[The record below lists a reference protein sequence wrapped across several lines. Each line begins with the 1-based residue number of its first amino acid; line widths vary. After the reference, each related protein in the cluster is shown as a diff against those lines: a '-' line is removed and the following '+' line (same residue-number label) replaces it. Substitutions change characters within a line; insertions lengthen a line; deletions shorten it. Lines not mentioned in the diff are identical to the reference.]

1 MKRGGLVVC
10 SELPPARSGAAAG
23 GEALVRLL
31 RRAGYRRTR
40 ADWPLP
46 EAIEAHL
53 AAADLAVYHVS
64 NDLDDREIYELA
76 ISWPGLVILPDLA
89 LDRLVLGLIR
99 ARDPLGVEG
108 GREALAA
115 ASNVSTLAPQSP
127 LSVPWCA
134 HLVRRA
140 RGVVVH
146 SAFAARY
153 LEAMGCRT
161 PVFVAPHPG
170 AADPAGIRQVR
181 REALRIRRRLG
192 AARVIGVVGELG
204 PEMQVPVVLETAARL
219 DAHLVIIGRRV
230 AGHDVEAE
238 VRSLAGDHAT
248 VVPDPRPSEAAAW
261 VRACDIVLDVRTP
274 SRGEVSVFLIRALQL
289 GVPVA
294 VGPVG
299 THLDWPEEAI
309 LRLGETAPSVPDLA
323 RAVRPL
329 LREPETR
336 ARLAAAG
343 RATAA
348 RMAAEAQTAYRE
360 AVDRTRSL
368 VRDPVRWSL
377 ARWGRSLR
385 DVGVDQAA
393 ASLGHG
399 RDYAQALA
407 ELAGAPPER

>member
-1 MKRGGLVVC
+1 VKRGGLVVC
-10 SELPPARSGAAAG
+10 SELPPVRSAAAAAG
-23 GEALVRLL
+23 ETLVRLL
-31 RRAGYRRTR
+31 RRAGHRPMR

-64 NDLDDREIYELA
+64 NDMEDREIYELA
-76 ISWPGLVILPDLA
+76 ISWPGLVVLHDVV
-89 LDRLVLGLIR
+89 LDRLVLGLLR
-99 ARDPLGVEG
+99 ARDPLGVAG

-115 ASNVSTLAPQSP
+115 ASSVAAVASEGP

-161 PVFVAPHPG
+161 PVFVAPHPR
-170 AADPAGIRQVR
+170 AADPPGIRRVR
-181 REALRIRRRLG
+181 RDALRFRRRLG
-192 AARVIGVVGELG
+192 AARVIGVVGDLG
-204 PEMQVPVVLETAARL
+204 PEMQVPVVLEAAARV
-219 DAHLVIIGRRV
+219 DAHPVVIGRRV
-230 AGHDVEAE
+230 TGYEIRAE
-238 VRSLAGDHAT
+238 VRSVAGDRAT
-248 VVPDPRPSEAAAW
+248 LVPDPRPSEAAAW
-261 VRACDIVLDVRTP
+261 VRACDLVVDVRTP
-274 SRGEVSVFLIRALQL
+274 SRAEVDGLLVRALQL
-289 GVPVA
+289 GVPVV
-294 VGPVG
+294 VGPAG
-299 THLDWPEEAI
+299 SHLDWPPAAI
-309 LRLGETAPSVPDLA
+309 LRLGDSQSVPDLA

-336 ARLAAAG
+336 ARMAAAG
-343 RATAA
+343 RAIAA
-348 RMAAEAQTAYRE
+348 RMGAEAPAAYRD
-360 AVDRTRSL
+360 AVDRTMSL

-377 ARWGRSLR
+377 ARWGRSLH
-385 DVGVDQAA
+385 DVGVDRAA

-407 ELAGAPPER
+407 ELAGTDR

>member
-1 MKRGGLVVC
+1 VKRGGLVVC

-153 LEAMGCRT
+153 LEAMWPRIPVPLIPRGSDGFAGRPFGSAGGWAPPGSSAWWESSVPRCRC
-161 PVFVAPHPG
+161 
-170 AADPAGIRQVR
+170 RWSWR
-181 REALRIRRRLG
+181 
-192 AARVIGVVGELG
+192 
-204 PEMQVPVVLETAARL
+204 
-219 DAHLVIIGRRV
+219 
-230 AGHDVEAE
+230 
-238 VRSLAGDHAT
+238 
-248 VVPDPRPSEAAAW
+248 PRP
-261 VRACDIVLDVRTP
+261 
-274 SRGEVSVFLIRALQL
+274 VSM
-289 GVPVA
+289 P
-294 VGPVG
+294 
-299 THLDWPEEAI
+299 I
-309 LRLGETAPSVPDLA
+309 L
-323 RAVRPL
+323 
-329 LREPETR
+329 
-336 ARLAAAG
+336 
-343 RATAA
+343 
-348 RMAAEAQTAYRE
+348 
-360 AVDRTRSL
+360 
-368 VRDPVRWSL
+368 
-377 ARWGRSLR
+377 
-385 DVGVDQAA
+385 
-393 ASLGHG
+393 
-399 RDYAQALA
+399 
-407 ELAGAPPER
+407 